1 MEVSL
6 MMSFSATFLVYPGRK
21 QEVVRILLD
30 HVEQAKKEPGVIVTH
45 VYRSR
50 TDPRRFFIYHEL
62 TDQAAFDAHRATQH
76 YGTHIL
82 TYLYG
87 MFEPESLDMDTYDP
101 LSSGDVQ
108 NS

>member
-1 MEVSL
+1 
-6 MMSFSATFLVYPGRK
+6 MMSFSLTFLVYPGREL
-21 QEVVRILLD
+21 EVIGILLD

-50 TDPRRFFIYHEL
+50 TDPRLFFIYHEL

-82 TYLYG
+82 THLYG
-87 MFEPESLDMDTYDP
+87 MFEPDSLDMDTYDP
-101 LSSGDVQ
+101 LLSGEVPHP
-108 NS
+108 

>member
-1 MEVSL
+1 VEVSL
-6 MMSFSATFLVYPGRK
+6 MMSFSATFLVYPGRE
-21 QEVVRILLD
+21 QEVISILLD

-45 VYRSR
+45 VYRSQ
-50 TDPRRFFIYHEL
+50 TDLRRFFIYHEL

-82 TYLYG
+82 THLYG

-101 LSSGDVQ
+101 LPSGEV
-108 NS
+108 S